1 MMQSFVRFMQ
11 LISSSVGDGFICEE
25 RRNGGILMVNAGGM
39 NIEGR
44 GVT

>member
-11 LISSSVGDGFICEE
+11 LISSSVGDGFVCEE
-25 RRNGGILMVNAGGM
+25 RRNDGILMDNAGGM
-39 NIEGR
+39 NMDCR

>member
-1 MMQSFVRFMQ
+1 MIQSFVRFMQ
-11 LISSSVGDGFICEE
+11 LISSSVGDGIVCEE

>member
-39 NIEGR
+39 NMDGR

>member
-1 MMQSFVRFMQ
+1 MQ
-11 LISSSVGDGFICEE
+11 LISSSVVNVIVCGE

-44 GVT
+44 EVT

>member
-1 MMQSFVRFMQ
+1 MQ
-11 LISSSVGDGFICEE
+11 LISSSVGDGIVCEE

>member
-1 MMQSFVRFMQ
+1 MIQSFVRFMQ
-11 LISSSVGDGFICEE
+11 FINSFVGEGIVCEE

-39 NIEGR
+39 NMDGM

>member
-1 MMQSFVRFMQ
+1 MQ
-11 LISSSVGDGFICEE
+11 LISNSVGDGIVCEE
-25 RRNGGILMVNAGGM
+25 RRNGGILMVDAGGM